1 MGFTVTKDALIKR
14 VNRRL
19 APECL
24 MLRVARGDGMVLREY
39 GRHYVVDL
47 CRNQVERADVDV
59 EEYARELG
67 VMKDWEQMRE
77 DEAA

>member
-1 MGFTVTKDALIKR
+1 MSIKVTKGALIAR
-14 VNRRL
+14 INRKL
-19 APECL
+19 APEYL
-24 MLRVARGDGMVLREY
+24 KLRVTRGDGIVFREY

-47 CRNQVERADVDV
+47 CRNQVEHADVDV

-67 VMKDWEQMRE
+67 VMRKWEQMRE